1 MSDYVG
7 SCWVVLAI
15 RLYKCRPSMLAS
27 VSRNPTLTAADIC
40 RVVLARVGRH
50 VGSCVRAVSGPDQ
63 TSGDNAAVK
72 HLLTSRWLESRTSV
86 ALWLSTDVCPCL
98 HWITASRRQTHW
110 AASPAFWWPDL
121 SHYVFIS
128 KISFAV
134 NRNKIG
140 GMEWERVSGFRATAI
155 CSFSQV
161 KASVGRVLS
170 I

>member
-40 RVVLARVGRH
+40 QVVLARVGRH

-72 HLLTSRWLESRTSV
+72 HLLTSRWLESRTSQSLYGCRPTSV
-86 ALWLSTDVCPCL
+86 HVCTGSLQVDDRHTEP
-98 HWITASRRQTHW
+98 HHQPSD
-110 AASPAFWWPDL
+110 DL
-121 SHYVFIS
+121 IS
-128 KISFAV
+128 
-134 NRNKIG
+134 
-140 GMEWERVSGFRATAI
+140 ATM
-155 CSFSQV
+155 FSLAKSLLQ
-161 KASVGRVLS
+161 
-170 I
+170 